1 MRIPWIQEK
10 HTLHWHSAAANGPVA
25 KSPEKKL
32 DDQTIISS
40 SSADDK
46 NTLLKMSQWDDAS

>member
-1 MRIPWIQEK
+1 MRMPWIQRK
-10 HTLHWHSAAANGPVA
+10 THTTLTFAAANGPVA